1 MEPTKNLS
9 DFSSSNTQSSGGSTG
24 LSLANFLDEPKA
36 NTGPV
41 DLAGAIAQEGA
52 EHIKPLIEA
61 FYKQESGSGKNAG
74 TSVDGAKGGMQVI
87 PATFSRYAK
96 PGESIDN
103 PADNVRVGVRILK
116 DLASK
121 FGNDPAKIAT
131 GYFSGD
137 GNVNQ
142 GSGQAWKED
151 RADGNG
157 MRVSKYVS
165 GILDKLGVTP
175 KAQASAAPDIT
186 KAPKWSDIEG
196 KPEFKALND
205 EQKAAAKQ
213 SYFDYWIA
221 PHAGTK
227 GDELRKQFMQPKES
241 EHGLL
246 GGVLA
251 AAKSGVGSVIDALTP
266 DTQSLES
273 PYKGERPANPD
284 ATLVPVSK
292 ETRAGFNS
300 TWDAATPEQRK
311 AMAEQ
316 PGWVGQL
323 ARERNSM
330 YAQPGTQIGKR
341 FDTRVESRRDTL
353 IANGEDARFAD
364 TAARMGAQ
372 RGVVPGQEVASMAT
386 AKESG
391 FDFDTKQAFQSG
403 QPNGLNNP
411 LVRGLAKGGL
421 GFSKAITGYGEFLA
435 DTYGLDEAKKIVQSG
450 SQWARGKE
458 QAIGEA
464 GTTLD
469 RNFEGAISSI
479 AQQLPLIV
487 GGIRAGSEAVPLAG
501 MALQSFGQE
510 YSDGRAS
517 GQDVAQATTRA
528 AIFSAFEVIGEKF
541 GLRASMQAIK
551 GAAHGMASDKLLGF
565 LGEALKKEIPGELL
579 TTTGQFTTDK
589 FAPGGV
595 GLNPNATL
603 DDYLQQVADTVIQ
616 TVMQGGVMAGGTTGV
631 SAAVRHLQ
639 DNGQTQASAAAD
651 ANLAQQQAMSKW
663 ATTGLGQSTSDP
675 AGRFDPVGVPDS
687 VHPSVTDAEQIVRE
701 LAADAGIP
709 EETVLP
715 TKVTP
720 QPAPVVQDI
729 APMSADTGAETEAV
743 SDQDVLNLA
752 NSRYQ
757 QLREKR
763 DGAMALDP
771 NSETGDQTVPGAGLS
786 PREAQEMGDLERA
799 NQDVGA
805 LRAMYGLNNQ
815 AQQSESQPVSQQVE
829 QATQPPQTEVTTN
842 GTEAAQAEPSQSAN
856 QEAADQGNLATP
868 EAGNEPSV
876 SATGSTSLEADGLT
890 NTKFQANATLSE
902 IGKRAIAGEITQ
914 DEAKREYRE
923 RVGAMLT
930 ENANKLVEK
939 AFSDA
944 TPKMLDDARLA
955 IKHGGAEGAASA
967 VFGEAG
973 IQSGLYPQQNE
984 AIQAE
989 VLKRLMP
996 QAPAKPK
1003 TEKEAKQR
1011 KAIDRIAKG
1020 SAYFGSQ
1027 EKATGWI
1034 ADNGLAETHEAKK
1047 TGASR
1052 WDVVAKQSD
1061 AQPNVAQQG
1070 DPSQALPIPQ
1080 DAFAK
1085 LLEQADIFS
1094 APDKTVMLDVKLK
1107 NEPYITKA
1115 EADEKLSQWRAH
1127 AKEQAKS
1134 GVNNGKVVLS
1144 LFDASGQW
1152 SAPWREAGY
1161 DVYQFDI
1168 QHGDDINDF
1177 SVEFLT
1183 EKLGIDHA
1191 DVILAA
1197 PPCTDFSSSGA
1208 HAWPAK
1214 DADGRTAASVEL
1226 VRQVL
1231 RTVEFFKPSSWV
1243 LENPVGRIKEKA
1255 GLPKPTLTFQPN
1267 NFGDQYT
1274 KRTLLW
1280 GSFGT
1285 DLPTANVEPE
1295 QGSKIAKLSGSD
1307 KYGRSLTPEGFAYA
1321 YFMGNNL
1328 ADMGA
1333 AARLAKEFR
1342 GIPVKAFQ
1350 DALDSGMS
1358 EYDAKTAV
1366 EDAFYDGD
1374 IEGAIEALGQVDDQ
1388 QGTDSSGGSQG
1399 EQAGGSRPTP
1409 AASEKFANNKIFTAD
1424 KVAAARARMKAKLGQ
1439 MNSGLDP
1446 ELMIDGA
1453 TLAGAYIE
1461 DGVRKYSDYTKAMV
1475 EDFGEKI
1482 RPYLRSFYEAVR
1494 HFPGLDT
1501 AGMTTAAEIDLMEQ
1515 QGTAAHIKA
1524 APGTEKAVGQ
1534 NVKAQKATKER
1545 KAQSGRKLR
1554 DDWGVSYIDGYTGNQ
1569 EFQGEETDY
1578 GLSGGVKDAFL
1589 KDAQA
1594 YLREVAKSLEQAGYV
1609 VPVDRSGKQIK
1620 KPVSVNESGP
1630 AVSGDVSMVMFHP
1643 HAKRGVY
1650 IHIGSTTLRGMVNTT
1665 KSGVAMMMRLTKE
1678 GDPYG
1683 GSENLWLPVDQ
1694 TSDDLVNFITR
1705 EVEKNSTSAVAIEST
1720 LAPVQNAVETK
1731 EADHAIPVQP
1741 KPVSEGTAGNPEPA
1755 AAAGNRDSKPV
1766 GTGLATGGE
1775 GSDRKQRVPT
1785 GVARTGEAGT
1795 GGVEPVSSDAPGQ
1808 ARDRA
1813 GERIESES
1821 TGSNESSDDHVI
1833 DASEIG
1839 KGGLGK
1845 KFKENIAAIKLLKSL
1860 EADGRVATADERKA
1874 LAKYVGWGAMKGPF
1888 DPENKAW
1895 AKQHAELKEL
1905 LTDAEFKAA
1914 RASTLDAH
1922 YTSPVAIGAIYDA
1935 LTRIGFTGGR
1945 LLEPSVGSGNFFG
1958 LMPKGMRQASQL
1970 HGVELD
1976 SLTSRLVAALYPKA
1990 KIAKA
1995 TGFEDFDVPSEFFD
2009 AVVGNPPFGNTPV
2022 VDKER
2027 SAYSGFSVHNYFLAK
2042 GIDKLRPGGVM
2053 AVVVSH
2059 NFLDAQ
2065 DGRARKWIGERANL
2079 VAAARLP
2086 NTAFKENAGTEVVTD
2101 ILIFQKKGEGVNS
2114 QDAAPWQSV
2123 VEQKNLN
2130 PKTGEQV
2137 AHKVNQLFASNP
2149 GFVLGT
2155 PSAAGS
2161 MYSSNEYT
2169 IEANGDLGKQL
2180 EKWASNLPGSLYTSI
2195 ARKADTKALDMA
2207 IPDGIKVGSFYIAP
2221 TGRVMRRGADLLGD
2235 KTAFE
2240 WTPKSESQVARM
2252 KGMIELRDAL
2262 RTQMRL
2268 ERSPDATEAEI
2279 EANRGQLNKLYDDF
2293 VKKFK
2298 HVNSSTNRSIF
2309 LDDTEAHLIQGLEFD
2324 YDKGIGEAAAAKD
2337 GIDVRPPSAK
2347 KADIFER
2354 RVAFPPQDFMTV
2366 QTAKDALLAS
2376 LNYRGKVDA
2385 EYIAGVYSKP
2395 FDEVVKE
2402 LGDVVFDD
2410 PTTGVVTADEYL
2422 SGDVKTK
2429 LDEAKEAAKAD
2440 SKYRRN
2446 VAALEAVIPKDKL
2459 PSEISVSIG
2468 ASFVPGELYEEF
2480 VKHISGGTATAAY
2493 VKAMGQWL
2501 LAYTGGTDPAL
2512 NTGRFGTSE
2521 LSAQDLFQLTM
2532 LGRGAVVKKTYKNP
2546 DGSTTTVTL
2555 EKETEAAR
2563 EKQNAIK
2570 AEWQKWIWQ
2579 DTARADRLA
2588 TIYNEKMNRL
2598 VVRKFDGSHLTFPGM
2613 NPAINLLAHQ
2623 KNGVWRGLQSY
2634 QVLYDHVVGAGKT
2647 FEMATL
2653 AMEMRRLG
2661 IARKPLFVVPNH
2673 LTLQW
2678 RSEFTRLY
2686 PGANILAATPDDF
2699 SKNNRERMF
2708 AKIITGDWDAV
2719 VIGHSSLKK
2728 IGLPEK
2734 TEIGVMEEQIEE
2746 LAAAIEEMKRSRG
2759 DKRITADM
2767 ERIRKTLEAKM
2778 KEKLTAIGTRS
2789 KMVTF
2794 DELGVDAMFVDEM
2807 HEFKNLTYHTTM
2819 DRNPGMGN
2827 PAGSAKAFDMF
2838 VKTRWLFDT
2847 FGEKTPFI
2855 TATGTPVSNSLVEMF
2870 NMQRYMQYPLLK
2882 REGLNVFDAWA
2893 KQFGNVENVYEVA
2906 PSGSG
2911 YRQSTRFAKFTNL
2924 PGLMS
2929 LYNSFADTITLDDL
2943 KAQEEEQGK
2952 RFPVPKIQGG
2962 RPTLIVAKR
2971 SPAVAELMGVP
2982 KAETDEHG
2990 NITFEIPVN
2999 EAMETEIKRAE
3010 KGDKFIASVKVKGA
3024 DGAIRDVHLGQFDTE
3039 QDARL
3044 KIVEKA
3050 LTPVVTVNPESILG
3064 RFANLRELTKQSK
3077 GKVNALSLTGEANKA
3092 GLDYRL
3098 VNPSA
3103 PDFEG
3108 SKINLAVGRMMEIY
3122 KKWAKDLGTQLV
3134 FCDLSIPLSARA
3146 SYSSDSRKL
3155 YVRDDVGAVVLKRGT
3170 MHTVEGHE
3178 DLPFFV
3184 LTRGEKELRR
3194 FDVYDAAT
3202 GLRLLSDYRA
3212 KADAVAAAG
3221 EAISDDAKREKLIS
3235 ARESGRE
3242 ISQAEVDDYNNEN
3255 DIEVEDA
3262 GAFFTR
3268 EDIAGMSGSAKFSV
3282 YDDIKAKLMAKGVP
3296 EREIA
3301 FIHDY
3306 SSPTAKEKLFKAVK
3320 AGEVRFLLGSTPK
3333 MGAGTNVQDRLVG
3346 LHHIDAPWRPSDL
3359 EQREGRIIRRGNKL
3373 YERDPDNFEVFIG
3386 RYATEQTYDTR
3397 RWQIL
3402 EHKARGIEQLRNY
3415 DGSTNEIDDI
3425 DGEAANSADMKAA
3438 ASGDPM
3444 ILEETKLRNDVRR
3457 LEQLQSSHA
3466 DEVLAMAR
3474 KATYADEYVKKW
3486 GPKEIAE
3493 ISELIASTNGHPL
3506 DKDGFAPISVEGRN
3520 RSTTKEAAQK
3530 DLASAFE
3537 SVRSNMRQSVD
3548 IVYRGIT
3555 FRMELFAG
3563 GQVIL
3568 NTPTGNIGSWPI
3580 TDSFSASGALQR
3592 LKNYVDRLPGLIDNA
3607 NTKVEKAKIDSK
3619 ALREQAGKPF
3629 ANAEQLEK
3637 AREDHKK
3644 VQRALMA
3651 KGPAV
3656 PDSQKPMLKKGLESQ
3671 KVALKKAGFGE
3682 ALDEFFGS
3690 GNEIKFN
3697 TQDGQDEYN
3706 RPHEEAEV
3714 HTQQRTERTARNMR
3728 SFQAGVLRDLSR
3740 NGHHLRDDVTYFVPV
3755 AVPQA
3760 REISE
3765 IARAFGTE
3773 IQWFELNEGLTAN
3786 ERRHLGKYIGA
3797 NLGGIQYI
3805 KASGVDRP
3813 HLAVLGHELAHELKK
3828 KHPDLY
3834 NQFVEAVN
3842 AFIKPGA
3849 YPKFLNEGVA
3859 KNSSDPREEFSGE
3872 VLSDLFMERKFW
3884 QSMGER
3890 SPTLL
3895 QKIAD
3900 LVLALAEKL
3909 MQTVGYTKRSAPY
3922 LSDFQKVMDIAED
3935 VMRQFASRVEKA
3947 TQNDEIRFATTNS
3960 TGKLMEFARKAQ
3972 NNLIHFFGNQ
3982 NLDTFNWY
3990 DKSIAT
3996 QYHKALKDPHFG
4008 KVYQLLLGMQNHV
4021 SMAAVRA
4028 AQMAPG
4034 VLPRVDDAKTAV
4046 KELFSV
4052 KSREALDKASMAIFS
4067 GTLAGDSVLEGV
4079 VWSPA
4084 QLRANFQMDEAAIA
4098 LYYQARAAIDS
4109 SLDEVAA
4116 AEAYSMAHKIV
4127 PKSLRADIIER
4138 PEDASKLISD
4148 EINAQIK
4155 TMGVA
4160 IAAAKKAG
4168 DNQMQAE
4175 LSATRDS
4182 YKSTLRQIEAIFTKA
4197 LNLKNAGYAPLVRF
4211 GKYTVEV
4218 QPVDPQTGLV
4228 ERDEDG
4234 KPMTIYFG
4242 RFETQAD
4249 ARRVQADMDEH
4260 YKNRDDIRVS
4270 AGSYNDSKHEIYSG
4284 VTPETLELFADAIGA
4299 GTAADEY
4306 IRLVKSD
4313 RSALKRQLERKG
4325 TPGFSTDVS
4334 RVLSNFITSNARHA
4348 AQQFY
4353 MQAINNAVKYIPK
4366 EKGDVQK
4373 EAQKLRNFVIDPKDA
4388 GAIGSSLM
4396 FAWFLGGSPAAAAV
4410 NATQPLMVTLPYL
4423 SQFVSPEKAAAE
4435 LTKATPAAMGKA
4447 EIADADLRD
4456 ALRRASLEGAV
4467 DAQEI
4472 FHLYSLGSRQLALG
4486 TKSQA
4491 ALTLWGSMF
4500 SAVEGLN
4507 RRLTFIAAWNIA
4519 KQQGNKSPYAFAIR
4533 AVNSTQ
4539 GIYNKVNRPNFAR
4552 SSVGRL
4558 VFTYK
4563 GYAFM
4568 VMELMT
4574 RMWKSGPNGKR
4585 GVAIMLAMLLLAS
4598 GEEGLP
4604 GAKALDDLIDSIGQ
4618 LMGYDTNM
4626 RRFKRRHAYEILG
4639 KAFGDAFLYGASSH
4653 MPLDFGGRLGLGSM
4667 IPGTDLLKISSANQ
4681 KGKAIGEIVGPSAG
4695 MAQQVGDA
4703 IEAAG
4708 EGNFGQAMQNLAPK
4722 AVKDVLAAASMAT
4735 KGYSTDAVG
4744 RKVVDVGLS
4753 DAAVKAVGFQ
4763 PTVIAQEH
4771 RKTMPIQQDIALQQ
4785 KTEASIVANWAQ
4797 GIVNKDENMV
4807 DQARAKMEKWNKD
4820 NPDSAIAISP
4830 SQIKSRVKML
4840 VSDKENRTLHKAPK
4854 EMRGRV
4860 GLDLADD

>member
-36 NTGPV
+36 KTGPV

-131 GYFSGD
+131 GFFSGD

-221 PHAGTK
+221 PHAGAK

-241 EHGLL
+241 ENGLL

-341 FDTRVESRRDTL
+341 FDPRVESRRDTL

-403 QPNGLNNP
+403 QTNGLNNP

-510 YSDGRAS
+510 YSDGRAA

-528 AIFSAFEVIGEKF
+528 SIFAAFEVIGERF
-541 GLRASMQAIK
+541 GLGASMQALK
-551 GAAHGMASDKLLGF
+551 GAARGMPSDQIIGF
-565 LGEALKKEIPGELL
+565 MAEALKKEIPGEVL
-579 TTTGQFTTDK
+579 TTTGQFATDK

-603 DDYLQQVADTVIQ
+603 GDYIKQVADTIVQ
-616 TVMQGGVMAGGTTGV
+616 TVMQAGVMTGGTTGV

-639 DNGQTQASAAAD
+639 DNTPGKRVVEADAMRARDVALGKWESGGLTTGLNGRVEPTMPAPEHQMVTDAQKVVAELASAA
-651 ANLAQQQAMSKW
+651 
-663 ATTGLGQSTSDP
+663 GLP
-675 AGRFDPVGVPDS
+675 
-687 VHPSVTDAEQIVRE
+687 
-701 LAADAGIP
+701 L
-709 EETVLP
+709 ETVLP
-715 TKVTP
+715 TPVV
-720 QPAPVVQDI
+720 PAAEPVVQDL
-729 APMSADTGAETEAV
+729 APMQEENQGEVT
-743 SDQDVLNLA
+743 DQDVLTLA

-763 DGAMALDP
+763 DGATNVVA
-771 NSETGDQTVPGAGLS
+771 GDDGLVEQHGQGAGLS
-786 PREAQEMGDLERA
+786 ERERA
-799 NQDVGA
+799 EMAALEASRGDVGA
-805 LRAMYGLNNQ
+805 LRKFYGLDQQVEDLAEREARLEREAMQADDTPTTIPQNQDDDIPGFDSPANQEVLTNGPQATQ
-815 AQQSESQPVSQQVE
+815 AQQAEPAQEVRAQEQDQP
-829 QATQPPQTEVTTN
+829 TDR
-842 GTEAAQAEPSQSAN
+842 GTEARQEPRVP
-856 QEAADQGNLATP
+856 D
-868 EAGNEPSV
+868 
-876 SATGSTSLEADGLT
+876 TGSASLEADGL
-890 NTKFQANATLSE
+890 NAPAKKRSPVQGHAKSSNSFTVETEDAGTFDVRINRLNDGGTLIISTDGSQLIE
-902 IGKRAIAGEITQ
+902 H
-914 DEAKREYRE
+914 
-923 RVGAMLT
+923 
-930 ENANKLVEK
+930 NA
-939 AFSDA
+939 AFS
-944 TPKMLDDARLA
+944 
-955 IKHGGAEGAASA
+955 EGKTDEELLRYSYEPLGVNSVTAKAPTA
-967 VFGEAG
+967 
-973 IQSGLYPQQNE
+973 
-984 AIQAE
+984 
-989 VLKRLMP
+989 
-996 QAPAKPK
+996 APAKPK

-1011 KAIDRIAKG
+1011 KAIERIAKG

-1027 EKATGWI
+1027 EKAKDFITK
-1034 ADNGLAETHEAKK
+1034 NGIGDTHEAKK
-1047 TGASR
+1047 GKAGR
-1052 WDVVAKQSD
+1052 WDIVAKENGSDTRTQAVYEASKAAAKALENGGTDADAMRAATDSLIESMADAPGISVSQDAPAALEAAKQSK
-1061 AQPNVAQQG
+1061 
-1070 DPSQALPIPQ
+1070 Q
-1080 DAFAK
+1080 DAPGTRYATDADRAGADRLEK
-1085 LLEQADIFS
+1085 LLEVFHAERNTPAGQARSDIRSVIEELRKPKTATSVEAVLQAAAQKLDRKHGPQAD
-1094 APDKTVMLDVKLK
+1094 VVREVL
-1107 NEPYITKA
+1107 
-1115 EADEKLSQWRAH
+1115 
-1127 AKEQAKS
+1127 EQI
-1134 GVNNGKVVLS
+1134 
-1144 LFDASGQW
+1144 DQ
-1152 SAPWREAGY
+1152 REA
-1161 DVYQFDI
+1161 
-1168 QHGDDINDF
+1168 
-1177 SVEFLT
+1177 
-1183 EKLGIDHA
+1183 
-1191 DVILAA
+1191 
-1197 PPCTDFSSSGA
+1197 
-1208 HAWPAK
+1208 K
-1214 DADGRTAASVEL
+1214 DS
-1226 VRQVL
+1226 Q
-1231 RTVEFFKPSSWV
+1231 
-1243 LENPVGRIKEKA
+1243 
-1255 GLPKPTLTFQPN
+1255 
-1267 NFGDQYT
+1267 
-1274 KRTLLW
+1274 
-1280 GSFGT
+1280 
-1285 DLPTANVEPE
+1285 
-1295 QGSKIAKLSGSD
+1295 
-1307 KYGRSLTPEGFAYA
+1307 
-1321 YFMGNNL
+1321 
-1328 ADMGA
+1328 
-1333 AARLAKEFR
+1333 
-1342 GIPVKAFQ
+1342 
-1350 DALDSGMS
+1350 
-1358 EYDAKTAV
+1358 
-1366 EDAFYDGD
+1366 
-1374 IEGAIEALGQVDDQ
+1374 
-1388 QGTDSSGGSQG
+1388 GGSQG

-1409 AASEKFANNKIFTAD
+1409 GADAKKEEQASGAAPAIAQQEPVDSLHNPGKPDPKNSAAMDELEGFKPGDTVDVDGRTIGRSTVELVYRRQMAGLGAIPMARVVGANGKKLDVLLSELTRTEQKPEAPAQAD
-1424 KVAAARARMKAKLGQ
+1424 PVQEKQVSAAAADDFDAMFDDVLAEELAKDNAKKAAKPKTEKEAKAKRAAAAVREMTEEGRAKDGKPINGGDVFRTLSGRITTPYPKQ
-1439 MNSGLDP
+1439 KGERYASDWLIENAKAEAQARGDDFNATSFGAVKPLKGGNLTGSDRDSMLMYLFGEQPAVVPSILKPLTSAGKNSAAALTNA
-1446 ELMIDGA
+1446 IDG
-1453 TLAGAYIE
+1453 LGALFGGPGKLSSGFTFDE
-1461 DGVRKYSDYTKAMV
+1461 ETYTKAKPLFQAAVANLEDAGKDLREAMRAV
-1475 EDFGEKI
+1475 VRLVLDKFGAQAAQNMKPYAVRFIEDF
-1482 RPYLRSFYEAVR
+1482 S
-1494 HFPGLDT
+1494 T
-1501 AGMTTAAEIDLMEQ
+1501 ASKTVETTQ
-1515 QGTAAHIKA
+1515 Q
-1524 APGTEKAVGQ
+1524 P
-1534 NVKAQKATKER
+1534 
-1545 KAQSGRKLR
+1545 
-1554 DDWGVSYIDGYTGNQ
+1554 
-1569 EFQGEETDY
+1569 
-1578 GLSGGVKDAFL
+1578 
-1589 KDAQA
+1589 
-1594 YLREVAKSLEQAGYV
+1594 
-1609 VPVDRSGKQIK
+1609 P
-1620 KPVSVNESGP
+1620 
-1630 AVSGDVSMVMFHP
+1630 
-1643 HAKRGVY
+1643 
-1650 IHIGSTTLRGMVNTT
+1650 
-1665 KSGVAMMMRLTKE
+1665 
-1678 GDPYG
+1678 
-1683 GSENLWLPVDQ
+1683 
-1694 TSDDLVNFITR
+1694 
-1705 EVEKNSTSAVAIEST
+1705 
-1720 LAPVQNAVETK
+1720 QNAVTEKET
-1731 EADHAIPVQP
+1731 ANAIPVQP
-1741 KPVSEGTAGNPEPA
+1741 QDVSDRVASQGGKD
-1755 AAAGNRDSKPV
+1755 AAAGDRDSQPV
-1766 GTGLATGGE
+1766 GTGVAKQSE
-1775 GSDRKQRVPT
+1775 GADPVGRVPAST
-1785 GVARTGEAGT
+1785 GKSRTGRTESSEQS
-1795 GGVEPVSSDAPGQ
+1795 GVESLVED
-1808 ARDRA
+1808 RDRA
-1813 GERIESES
+1813 GVRSEP
-1821 TGSNESSDDHVI
+1821 GASNTDATDHVI
-1833 DASEIG
+1833 DAEEIG

-1845 KFKENIAAIKLLKSL
+1845 KFRDNIAAIKLLKEI
-1860 EADGRVATADERKA
+1860 EAAGRAATPDERKT
-1874 LAKYVGWGAMKGPF
+1874 LAKFVGWGAMKGPF

-2130 PKTGEQV
+2130 QKTGEQV

-2962 RPTLIVAKR
+2962 RPTLVVAKR

-3024 DGAIRDVHLGQFDTE
+3024 NGAIRDVHLGQFDTE

-3235 ARESGRE
+3235 ARDSGRE

-3493 ISELIASTNGHPL
+3493 ISDLIASTNGHPL

-3520 RSTTKEAAQK
+3520 RSTTKEVAQK

-3537 SVRSNMRQSVD
+3537 SVRSNLRQSVD

-3555 FRMELFAG
+3555 FRMELFVG

-3607 NTKVEKAKIDSK
+3607 NTKVEKAKNDSK

-3656 PDSQKPMLKKGLESQ
+3656 PDSQKPMLKKGIESQ

-3706 RPHEEAEV
+3706 RPHEKAEV

-3773 IQWFELNEGLTAN
+3773 IQWFDLKEGLTAN
-3786 ERRHLGKYIGA
+3786 ERLHVGKYIGA

-3805 KASGVDRP
+3805 KATGVDRP

-3834 NQFVEAVN
+3834 DEFVEAVN
-3842 AFIKPGA
+3842 KYIKPGA

-3859 KNSSDPREEFSGE
+3859 RNAKDPREEFSGE

-3909 MQTVGYTKRSAPY
+3909 KQTVGYTKRSAPY

-4084 QLRANFQMDEAAIA
+4084 QLRANFQMDETAIA

-4197 LNLKNAGYAPLVRF
+4197 LNLKNAGYAPLMRF

>member
-36 NTGPV
+36 KTGPV

-221 PHAGTK
+221 PHAGAK

-241 EHGLL
+241 ENGLL

-341 FDTRVESRRDTL
+341 FDPRVESRRDTL

-403 QPNGLNNP
+403 QTNGLNNP

-435 DTYGLDEAKKIVQSG
+435 DAYGLDEAKKIVQSG

-510 YSDGRAS
+510 YSDGRAA

-528 AIFSAFEVIGEKF
+528 SIFAAFEVIGEKF

-579 TTTGQFTTDK
+579 TTTGQFATDK

-675 AGRFDPVGVPDS
+675 AGRVDPVGVPDS

-729 APMSADTGAETEAV
+729 APMPADTGAETEAV

-763 DGAMALDP
+763 DGATNVVAGEDGLV
-771 NSETGDQTVPGAGLS
+771 EQHGLGAGLS
-786 PREAQEMGDLERA
+786 ERERA
-799 NQDVGA
+799 EMAALEASRGDVGA
-805 LRAMYGLNNQ
+805 LRKFYGLDQQVEDLAEREARLEREAMQADDTPTTIPQNQDDDIPGFDSPANQEVLTNGPQATQ
-815 AQQSESQPVSQQVE
+815 AQQAEPAQEVRSQDQDQPVDR
-829 QATQPPQTEVTTN
+829 
-842 GTEAAQAEPSQSAN
+842 GTEARQ
-856 QEAADQGNLATP
+856 
-868 EAGNEPSV
+868 EPSV
-876 SATGSTSLEADGLT
+876 SATGSPSLEADGL
-890 NTKFQANATLSE
+890 NQ
-902 IGKRAIAGEITQ
+902 
-914 DEAKREYRE
+914 
-923 RVGAMLT
+923 
-930 ENANKLVEK
+930 
-939 AFSDA
+939 
-944 TPKMLDDARLA
+944 
-955 IKHGGAEGAASA
+955 
-967 VFGEAG
+967 
-973 IQSGLYPQQNE
+973 
-984 AIQAE
+984 
-989 VLKRLMP
+989 P

-1011 KAIDRIAKG
+1011 KAIERIAKG

-1027 EKATGWI
+1027 EKAKDFITK
-1034 ADNGLAETHEAKK
+1034 NGIGDTHEAKK
-1047 TGASR
+1047 GKAGR
-1052 WDVVAKQSD
+1052 WDIVAKENGSDTRTQAVYEASKAAAKALENGGTDADAMRAATDSLIESMDDAPGISVAQDAPAALEAAKQSK
-1061 AQPNVAQQG
+1061 
-1070 DPSQALPIPQ
+1070 Q
-1080 DAFAK
+1080 DAPGTRYATDADRAGAERLEK
-1085 LLEQADIFS
+1085 LLEVFHAERNTPAGQARSDIRSVIEELRKPKTATSVEAVLQAAAQKLDRQHGPQAD
-1094 APDKTVMLDVKLK
+1094 VVREVL
-1107 NEPYITKA
+1107 
-1115 EADEKLSQWRAH
+1115 
-1127 AKEQAKS
+1127 EQI
-1134 GVNNGKVVLS
+1134 
-1144 LFDASGQW
+1144 DQ
-1152 SAPWREAGY
+1152 REA
-1161 DVYQFDI
+1161 
-1168 QHGDDINDF
+1168 
-1177 SVEFLT
+1177 
-1183 EKLGIDHA
+1183 
-1191 DVILAA
+1191 
-1197 PPCTDFSSSGA
+1197 
-1208 HAWPAK
+1208 K
-1214 DADGRTAASVEL
+1214 DS
-1226 VRQVL
+1226 Q
-1231 RTVEFFKPSSWV
+1231 
-1243 LENPVGRIKEKA
+1243 
-1255 GLPKPTLTFQPN
+1255 
-1267 NFGDQYT
+1267 
-1274 KRTLLW
+1274 
-1280 GSFGT
+1280 
-1285 DLPTANVEPE
+1285 
-1295 QGSKIAKLSGSD
+1295 
-1307 KYGRSLTPEGFAYA
+1307 
-1321 YFMGNNL
+1321 
-1328 ADMGA
+1328 
-1333 AARLAKEFR
+1333 
-1342 GIPVKAFQ
+1342 
-1350 DALDSGMS
+1350 
-1358 EYDAKTAV
+1358 
-1366 EDAFYDGD
+1366 
-1374 IEGAIEALGQVDDQ
+1374 
-1388 QGTDSSGGSQG
+1388 GGSQG

-1534 NVKAQKATKER
+1534 NVKSQKANKER
-1545 KAQSGRKLR
+1545 KAQTGRKLR
-1554 DDWGVSYIDGYTGNQ
+1554 DDWGVSYIDGYTSNQ

-1705 EVEKNSTSAVAIEST
+1705 EVEKNSTNAGAIEST

-1741 KPVSEGTAGNPEPA
+1741 KPVSEGTAGNPEPD

-1813 GERIESES
+1813 RERIESES

-2130 PKTGEQV
+2130 QKTGEQV

-2778 KEKLTAIGTRS
+2778 TEKLTAIGTRS

-3607 NTKVEKAKIDSK
+3607 NTKVEKAKNDAK

-3656 PDSQKPMLKKGLESQ
+3656 PDSQKPMLKKGIESQ

-3706 RPHEEAEV
+3706 RPHEKAEV

-3909 MQTVGYTKRSAPY
+3909 KQTVGYTKRSAPY

-3947 TQNDEIRFATTNS
+3947 TQNDEIRFATANS

-4028 AQMAPG
+4028 AQLAPG

-4067 GTLAGDSVLEGV
+4067 GTLAGNSVLEGV

-4084 QLRANFQMDEAAIA
+4084 QLRANFQMDETAIA

-4116 AEAYSMAHKIV
+4116 AEAYSMANKIV

-4197 LNLKNAGYAPLVRF
+4197 LNLKNAGYAPLMRF